1 MSFIMIQVHDSD
13 DIPHVSFTRATRH
26 DEIDD
31 LTRIN
36 LVINLFHSEEE
47 KKRKDQ
53 YQFCRR
59 TLCRRRRKKEN
70 VFLLKQNERFEF
82 NFR

>member
-47 KKRKDQ
+47 EKKEKISINFVVEHCVEEEERKRFLVETKRKI
-53 YQFCRR
+53 
-59 TLCRRRRKKEN
+59 
-70 VFLLKQNERFEF
+70 
-82 NFR
+82 